1 MLKKFI
7 NLVQELKDS
16 VIYGFQEYAEAM
28 QEIWDPGAS
37 ETVTDDMAAQ
47 MLGVPPSSIDFLIET
62 KMLRLNLHDEII
74 RHSVLEVYSKMYK
87 KAYLGQ

>member
-7 NLVQELKDS
+7 NLVQELKDTM
-16 VIYGFQEYAEAM
+16 IYGIQEYTEAM
-28 QEIWDPGAS
+28 QEIWDPSAS
-37 ETVTDDMAAQ
+37 ETVTDDMAAK
-47 MLGVPPSSIDFLIET
+47 MLGIPSSSIDFLIET

-87 KAYLGQ
+87 KPYLG

>member
-7 NLVQELKDS
+7 NLVQELKDA
-16 VIYGFQEYAEAM
+16 VIYGIQEYAEAM

-37 ETVTDDMAAQ
+37 ETVTDDMAAK
-47 MLGVPPSSIDFLIET
+47 MLGIPLSSIDFLIET

-87 KAYLGQ
+87 KPYLG